1 MLEELKK
8 KSFKSSLVLSIVLA
22 IAGLAMAI
30 WQAPNV
36 FYMLTGY
43 VQFESLEVDEIK
55 DQLVKIDL
63 DTVFTYYLEEY
74 SENTKTH
81 QRTTTSLYYITW
93 TGDDNATDYRYIT
106 IKVPAKYQN
115 RMDEIAENTYNGI
128 YSSPLTLTGKIKKLS
143 SEDYGYFEEY
153 FVSSD
158 GVGWTQ
164 EEFEDYTSPYYIN
177 VFVDPASQNGV
188 YLVVFFGGII
198 LIAYS
203 IFRMIKASTGG
214 YLKSFQKSYLQAGY
228 TEASI
233 DADMNSAVNYLKK
246 DAIKLGRLCIYDLQ
260 SITPRAIPVNKMLWA
275 YQNTTTHRT
284 NGIKTGVTYSIN
296 IYSEGHSKVQIISV
310 PDETTAQDILQN
322 IDRRYPWVVVGYT
335 EDLKKM
341 FFKDHSQFLQLR
353 YNTVEHTTVEP
364 GFEGF
369 QNNYNAN

>member
-8 KSFKSSLVLSIVLA
+8 KSFKSSLVLSIILA

-36 FYMLTGY
+36 FYVLTGY

-55 DQLVKIDL
+55 NQLVRIDV
-63 DTVFTYYLEEY
+63 DTVFDYYLEEY

-81 QRTTTSLYYITW
+81 HRTTTNVYYITW
-93 TGDDNATDYRYIT
+93 TGDEYATDYRYIT

-115 RMDEIAENTYNGI
+115 RMDEIKHDTENSI
-128 YSSPLTLTGKIKKLS
+128 YSSALTLSGKIKKLS
-143 SEDYGYFEEY
+143 AEDYGYFEEY
-153 FVSSD
+153 FVD
-158 GVGWTQ
+158 GVGFSQ
-164 EEFEDYTSPYYIN
+164 EDFESSTSPYYIN

-188 YLVVFFGGII
+188 YLVVFFGGIV

-214 YLKSFQKSYLQAGY
+214 YLKNFQKSYLQAGY
-228 TEASI
+228 TEAAI
-233 DADMNSAVNYLKK
+233 DSDMNSAVNYLKK
-246 DAIKLGRLCIYDLQ
+246 DTIKLGRLCIYDLQ
-260 SITPRAIPVNKMLWA
+260 STTPMAIPVNKILWA

-296 IYSEGHSKVQIISV
+296 IYSEGRSKVQIISV
-310 PDETTAQDILQN
+310 PDETTAQNILQD
-322 IDRRYPWVVVGYT
+322 IDSRYPWVVVGYT

-341 FFKDHSQFLQLR
+341 FFKDHNQFLQLR

>member
-1 MLEELKK
+1 MLEELKR
-8 KSFKSSLVLSIVLA
+8 KSFKNSLALNIILI
-22 IAGLAMAI
+22 IAGLALAI
-30 WQAPNV
+30 WQAPNIISA
-36 FYMLTGY
+36 LGGY
-43 VQFESLEVDEIK
+43 VQFEKLEVNEIK

-164 EEFEDYTSPYYIN
+164 EEFEDYTSPYYID
-177 VFVDPASQNGV
+177 VFVNPVSQNV
-188 YLVVFFGGII
+188 IYLVFFCGGVVLLICGI
-198 LIAYS
+198 L
-203 IFRMIKASTGG
+203 RMIKAATGG
-214 YLKSFQKSYLQAGY
+214 YLMSFQKSCQEAGY
-228 TEASI
+228 SEASV
-233 DADMNSAVNYLKK
+233 DSDMNSAVSYLKK
-246 DAIKLGRLCIYDLQ
+246 NTLKLGRLCIYDLQ
-260 SITPRAIPVNKMLWA
+260 GTVPKAIPVTKILWA

-284 NGIKTGVTYSIN
+284 SGIKTGVTYSIY
-296 IYSEGHSKVQIISV
+296 IYSEGHSKVHIISV
-310 PDETTAQDILQN
+310 PDEATAQDILHN
-322 IDRRYPWVVVGYT
+322 MDSMYPWVVVGYT

-341 FFKDHSQFLQLR
+341 YFKDRSQFLQLR